1 MPKFLVCYDIGT
13 EKKRGKLRKE
23 LKNWGL
29 HLQWSVFEVET
40 ESAERIKE
48 FLTSK
53 VDISKFE
60 SLMVFK
66 LKKLVVKIGV
76 DWETPEFKI

>member
-1 MPKFLVCYDIGT
+1 MPKFLVSYDIGT
-13 EKKRGKLRKE
+13 EKKRGKIRKE
-23 LKNWGL
+23 LKNLGL

-40 ESAERIKE
+40 ENAERIKE

-53 VDISKFE
+53 VDISNFE
-60 SLMVFK
+60 SLIVFK

-76 DWETPEFKI
+76 DWETPKFKI